1 MLDKCRS
8 TGGRAAVFAFT
19 RLAAAIRRLE
29 SFAIRRRGRS
39 GFAATKPDVF
49 HLASPPMRSEPDVL
63 LAAKP
68 DVFQCPRTVTKRRGL
83 IAGPDVSYTRQLP
96 RVPAEMDVFDLWRYV
111 DTCKEM
117 TTLRHMPS
125 SRATDKV
132 LRLARRRG
140 SITRSELIEA
150 GIHTQTLS
158 RLVGTGALERVSRG
172 RYRLPDAPITEN
184 HGLAVVAA
192 AVPKAVICLVS
203 ALRFHDIGTQ
213 APFEVWVALDRRSR
227 RPALAW
233 PRLRV
238 HRFGGKAL
246 TEGIETHHLEGEQVR
261 IYNVA
266 KTLADVFKYRN
277 KIGLDV
283 ALEALQ
289 EAWRA
294 RRFTMDDIHR
304 YARVCRV
311 ERVMRPYLEALVG

>member
-1 MLDKCRS
+1 MLDKNSSSSNRTVVLGS
-8 TGGRAAVFAFT
+8 PRP
-19 RLAAAIRRLE
+19 AAALHRPQ
-29 SFAIRRRGRS
+29 SPAILHRPWSRY
-39 GFAATKPDVF
+39 AENKPDVF
-49 HLASPPMRSEPDVL
+49 HLASPPMRSEPNVF

-68 DVFQCPRTVTKRRGL
+68 DVFQPPALAPYK
-83 IAGPDVSYTRQLP
+83 PDVFH
-96 RVPAEMDVFDLWRYV
+96 MWRYV

-117 TTLRHMPS
+117 TTLRHLPS
-125 SRATDKV
+125 SRAADKV

-184 HGLAVVAA
+184 HGLAIVAA

-289 EAWRA
+289 ESWRA